1 MPLINFPNVPN
12 VPGVPNV
19 ARSGLSLD
27 EDAVLSAIYS
37 GDILSIIDSVVTP
50 RYGIQKK
57 DGSNAIRPDSFISFE
72 YRADAKV
79 SDYPVQPGTFASYNK
94 VMEPFDIRIS
104 MSCSGSLAAAGMT
117 RESFLSALDDMRASF
132 ELLDIVTPDKV
143 YTDVNLVH
151 FDHSRTNSKGVT
163 LLVVDAFFREIR
175 ETAEAEY
182 KNVKSDSAVEP
193 IGTCNVVPNQPTK
206 EQEAFGLKYR
216 IQ

>member
-12 VPGVPNV
+12 VLGVPNV

-50 RYGIQKK
+50 KYGIHKK

-72 YRADAKV
+72 YRAEARV
-79 SDYPVQPGTFASYNK
+79 SDYPVQPGAFASYNK
-94 VMEPFDIRIS
+94 VVQPFDMRIS

-117 RESFLSALDDMRASF
+117 KESFLTVLDEMRISF

-143 YTDVNLVH
+143 YADVNLVH
-151 FDHSRTNSKGVT
+151 YDLSKTSSKGAT
-163 LLVVDAFFREIR
+163 MLVVEAYFREIR
-175 ETAEAEY
+175 ETADAEY